1 MHSGRQEIDP
11 WEIFTRSSFCT
22 KMAIGELFFF
32 NNFFTS
38 SHAELLGSSR
48 LPNKTQ
54 QTKLDENLKFIFE
67 KLTLTLSFFDYKLKV
82 KLLQIIPENLA
93 NSKNERTNC

>member
-1 MHSGRQEIDP
+1 
-11 WEIFTRSSFCT
+11 
-22 KMAIGELFFF
+22 MAIGELFFF
-32 NNFFTS
+32 SNFFTS
-38 SHAELLGSSR
+38 SHAELLGSSI